1 MDLGGGLSS
10 PRYSLMRG
18 VIKLEWIEEKLAGM
32 WLNLRE
38 IIGSWMTWGYNGLFD
53 NINGQVVEIA
63 SEVSKTP
70 SSYNST
76 INELIQKIS
85 ENVIMP
91 IGLLI
96 ITAIF
101 CSEIINIVMEKNAMN
116 EMGHEFFFR
125 YLGKA
130 CIAVLLLSYTFEISE
145 AIFDLGGEIASQVV
159 TSSSTYTSPDAID
172 IDFITKDE
180 EGGLVYDYVHKATG
194 WTDTEKTPGMFD
206 YDHGM
211 GELIGMAMEA
221 TILRFVLLIMYVIIK
236 ISIIGRMIEIYM
248 VLSIAPIPFATLT
261 NREWGNIGTNY
272 IKKISALAFQSFFI
286 ILAVV
291 IYATMVSDL
300 STRAAS
306 MDLSGA
312 TLELVG
318 GAIALTV
325 AIRGS
330 KTLSESVFGAH

>member
-1 MDLGGGLSS
+1 M
-10 PRYSLMRG
+10 
-18 VIKLEWIEEKLAGM
+18 EWIKEQLDGL
-32 WLNLRE
+32 WLNFRE
-38 IIGSWMTWGYNGLFD
+38 IIGSWMTWGYKGLFD
-53 NINGQVVEIA
+53 NINGQVTTI
-63 SEVSKTP
+63 SSDVSLTP
-70 SSYNST
+70 GTYNPT
-76 INELIQKIS
+76 INSLIQNIS

-101 CSEIINIVMEKNAMN
+101 CAEIINIVMEKNAMN

-130 CIAVLLLSYTFEISE
+130 CIAVLLLSYTFDISE
-145 AIFDLGGEIASQVV
+145 AVFELGGEIASQVV
-159 TSSSTYTSPDAID
+159 TASSTYTSNYTID

-194 WTDTEKTPGMFD
+194 WDWENDGTPGMFD

-236 ISIIGRMIEIYM
+236 ISLIGRMIEIYM
-248 VLSIAPIPFATLT
+248 VLSVAPIPFATLT

-272 IKKISALAFQSFFI
+272 IKKLSALAFQSFFI

-291 IYATMVSDL
+291 IYATMVADL
-300 STRAAS
+300 NTRAAT